1 MKLLEMKK
9 TDEKE
14 QMMRIYKALCQ
25 LRDTTYANMANG
37 RSKRVDFRGWD
48 DWQFRMKRERKY

>member
-9 TDEKE
+9 TNDEGSTG
-14 QMMRIYKALCQ
+14 

-37 RSKRVDFRGWD
+37 RGKRVDFRGWD